1 MATPLKGFVNF
12 GSPEWAA
19 VKRYLLEVRE
29 QRVARL
35 ISPEDERSSDR
46 LRGAI
51 NLIDQLL
58 SEETAALRPR

>member
-1 MATPLKGFVNF
+1 MRSLKGFVNF
-12 GSPEWAA
+12 GSPDWAA
-19 VKRYLLEVRE
+19 LKLYLLEVRE

-51 NLIDQLL
+51 SLIDQLL

>member
-12 GSPEWAA
+12 GSHEWAA

-51 NLIDQLL
+51 SLIDQLL